1 MRRRPD
7 RSHALPAPAVAL
19 AAFTMIVSAVVLL
32 SPIASTRFGWYFDD
46 LGALAVSA
54 GAAVGAI
61 WRSRRSSNRALRRSW
76 ILIAIG
82 CSSWAI
88 GEALWCWFELGQGKD
103 PFPSVAD
110 IGYLGFPLAAGAAL
124 LCYPASQ
131 GFPRSGQ
138 RMLDSLVA
146 VGSLGLI
153 SWETVLRAV
162 SGSPADSAF
171 AFTISLTYPL
181 TDLVVLMLVVLTL
194 ARAPGSKLALAL
206 IAAGCASLAVS
217 DSLFAYLTATTGYTG
232 GAVDLGWIAAFVLL
246 GLASVAP
253 DRSPSTGPLTEADK
267 IRESQASLLNYL
279 PVIAAVGVT
288 LALAAAGH
296 APTVLQLGVAASIIS
311 VMLLRQYLA
320 SRRNAELATA
330 LARREAQ
337 LRHQAFHDGLTGLA
351 NRGLFQDR
359 LAHALELH
367 RRDLRPVSVLFFD
380 LDDFKL
386 VNDSLGHR
394 AGDELLGRVAE
405 RITGAVRTG
414 DTAARLGGDEFAVL
428 IEDSGD
434 PVALASRIVDAL
446 RAPFVLDGT
455 SVEVR
460 ASIGVFELA
469 ADDVPTTADQ
479 LLINADTAMYA
490 AKRSGKDRI
499 VIYRNGMSLAELEDG
514 ELARALR
521 AAIEARELNLAYQ
534 PIVDLATGKAN
545 AVEAL
550 TRWVHLGENVP
561 PAVFIPMAERC
572 GVMDELT
579 AYVLGQACEQL
590 SEWGG
595 EVGHQHLS
603 IAVNV
608 PPAQITSPGFVTLV
622 TDLVRRHEL
631 AAGQLVIEI
640 TESGAFEEP
649 EAARTAIAEMRR
661 HGVAISLDDFGVG
674 QSSLAQLHSVEL
686 DSIKIDKSFID
697 TLDSNPRQAQFLR
710 ALLRLSYDIDVKV
723 IVEGIER
730 PEQLTQLLEL
740 GHPLAQGFLFAR
752 PMTPAECL
760 PLLTGDAKL
769 FGAAPAGALPRQG
782 TGVSAAR
789 G

>member
-7 RSHALPAPAVAL
+7 RSRALPIAAL
-19 AAFTMIVSAVVLL
+19 VLAGVTLAVSAIVLL
-32 SPIASTRFGWYFDD
+32 TPIASTRFGWYFDD
-46 LGALAVSA
+46 LGALAVSLV
-54 GAAVGAI
+54 AAAGAI
-61 WRSRRSSNRALRRSW
+61 WRSRKASHRALRRSW
-76 ILIAIG
+76 MLMALG

-88 GEALWCWFELGQGKD
+88 GEALWCWFELGQDKN

-110 IGYLGFPLAAGAAL
+110 VGYLGFPLAAGAAL

-131 GFPRSGQ
+131 GFARSGQ
-138 RMLDSLVA
+138 RILDSLMA

-171 AFTISLTYPL
+171 AFSVSLAYPV

-194 ARAPGSKLALAL
+194 ARAPGSKLSLAL
-206 IAAGCASLAVS
+206 MAGGCTALAVS
-217 DSLFAYLTATTGYTG
+217 DSLFAYLTATTGYSG

-246 GLASVAP
+246 ALASVAP
-253 DRSPSTGPLTEADK
+253 EPSTASDPRPDAEPLVQG
-267 IRESQASLLNYL
+267 SASLLNYV
-279 PVIAAVGVT
+279 PVIAAVAVT
-288 LALAAAGH
+288 LGLAAAGH
-296 APTVLQLGVAASIIS
+296 SPTVIQLGVAASIIA
-311 VMLLRQYLA
+311 VMLLRQYLTL
-320 SRRNAELATA
+320 RRNAELATA
-330 LARREAQ
+330 LAGREAQ

-367 RRDLRPVSVLFFD
+367 RRDLRPVSVLFLD

-394 AGDELLGRVAE
+394 AGDDLLVRVAE

-428 IEDSGD
+428 IEDNGD
-434 PVALASRIVDAL
+434 PVTLASRIVDVL
-446 RAPFVLDGT
+446 RTPFLLDGT

-469 ADDVPTTADQ
+469 ADDFPTTADQ
-479 LLINADTAMYA
+479 LLIHADTAMYA

-521 AAIEARELNLAYQ
+521 AAIDAGELDLAYQ
-534 PIVDLATGKAN
+534 PIVDLATGRAN

-550 TRWVHLGENVP
+550 ARWVHLGESVP
-561 PAVFIPMAERC
+561 PAVFIPIAERC
-572 GVMDELT
+572 GVMDEFT
-579 AYVLGQACEQL
+579 SYVLGRACQQL
-590 SEWGG
+590 ADWNALT
-595 EVGHQHLS
+595 GHRRLS
-603 IAVNV
+603 VAVNV
-608 PPAQITSPGFVTLV
+608 PPAQITSPGFATLV
-622 TDLVRRHEL
+622 TELVGRHHL

-640 TESGAFEEP
+640 TESGAFEQP
-649 EAARTAIAEMRR
+649 EAARSAIAEIRR

-697 TLDSNPRQAQFLR
+697 TLDSNPRQAQFLK
-710 ALLRLSYDIDVKV
+710 ALLRLSMDIDVKV

-740 GHPLAQGFLFAR
+740 GRPLAQGYLFAR
-752 PMTPAECL
+752 PLTPEACL
-760 PLLTGDAKL
+760 PLLTGDVQL
-769 FGAAPAGALPRQG
+769 DR
-782 TGVSAAR
+782 TVSAAR